1 LGVNSELW
9 CKKKYEKVTARV
21 IKKRQCMEGAKV
33 VPLEE
38 ARKLVLEYLKKR
50 QECMTNDIIRD
61 LELDRVL
68 VLKVLG
74 ELEKEEQ
81 IEVLMGKVI
90 TL

>member
-1 LGVNSELW
+1 
-9 CKKKYEKVTARV
+9 
-21 IKKRQCMEGAKV
+21 
-33 VPLEE
+33 
-38 ARKLVLEYLKKR
+38 
-50 QECMTNDIIRD
+50 MTNDIIRD

-74 ELEKEEQ
+74 ELETEEQ

>member
-1 LGVNSELW
+1 
-9 CKKKYEKVTARV
+9 
-21 IKKRQCMEGAKV
+21 MEGAKV

>member
-1 LGVNSELW
+1 MG
-9 CKKKYEKVTARV
+9 
-21 IKKRQCMEGAKV
+21 GAKV

-50 QECMTNDIIRD
+50 QERMTNDIIRD

-68 VLKVLG
+68 ILKVLG
-74 ELEKEEQ
+74 ELEKEEE

>member
-1 LGVNSELW
+1 MRIT
-9 CKKKYEKVTARV
+9 KKEQYVGE
-21 IKKRQCMEGAKV
+21 AKV

-38 ARKLVLEYLKKR
+38 ARKLVLEYLKKH

-61 LELDRVL
+61 LELDQLL

>member
-1 LGVNSELW
+1 
-9 CKKKYEKVTARV
+9 
-21 IKKRQCMEGAKV
+21 M
-33 VPLEE
+33 
-38 ARKLVLEYLKKR
+38 EYLKKR

-74 ELEKEEQ
+74 ELETEEQ

>member
-1 LGVNSELW
+1 
-9 CKKKYEKVTARV
+9 
-21 IKKRQCMEGAKV
+21 MEGAKV

-50 QECMTNDIIRD
+50 QECMTNDIIMD
-61 LELDRVL
+61 LELDRVM

-74 ELEKEEQ
+74 ELKKKEE

>member
-1 LGVNSELW
+1 M
-9 CKKKYEKVTARV
+9 KKVTVRV
-21 IKKRQCMEGAKV
+21 TKKGQYMGGAKI

>member
-1 LGVNSELW
+1 
-9 CKKKYEKVTARV
+9 
-21 IKKRQCMEGAKV
+21 MEGAKV

-50 QECMTNDIIRD
+50 QECMTNDIIMD

-74 ELEKEEQ
+74 ELKKEEE

>member
-1 LGVNSELW
+1 MG
-9 CKKKYEKVTARV
+9 R
-21 IKKRQCMEGAKV
+21 AKE

-50 QECMTNDIIRD
+50 QECMTNDITRD
-61 LELDRVL
+61 LELDLVL

-74 ELEKEEQ
+74 KLEKEEE